1 MVRRRLQSGTCP
13 IPVAILQIQD
23 MFTRR
28 LLGLLQIGGGN
39 GLEYHQSV
47 MASLSI
53 LDLYGKAAHVG

>member
-39 GLEYHQSV
+39 VLESV